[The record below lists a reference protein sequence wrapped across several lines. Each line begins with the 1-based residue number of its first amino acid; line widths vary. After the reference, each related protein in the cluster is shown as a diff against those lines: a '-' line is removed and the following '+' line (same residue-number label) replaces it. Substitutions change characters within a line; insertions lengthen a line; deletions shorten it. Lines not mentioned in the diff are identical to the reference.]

1 MSSFIA
7 AGTAYANHGINMI
20 PFFIYYSMFGMQR
33 VGDLVWA
40 AGDMRCRGFMLGG
53 TSGRTTLAGE
63 GLQHQDGNS
72 HLLAYPVP
80 NILAYDPA
88 FAYEMAIII
97 QDGIRRMYVEQ
108 EPVFYYLT
116 VMNEPW
122 EMPSMPEDSREGIL
136 KGIYRFKTSEKKDAK
151 MKAKLLGSGAI
162 MQSVIE
168 AQKILEEKYGVAAD
182 IYSVTSYKNLY
193 IDGISAERWNMLH
206 PGEQEKV
213 PYVTQVLGGADGVVV
228 AASDYVKTLP
238 ESISKWVPGRMISL
252 GTDGFGRSDNRVGLR
267 DHFEVDA
274 KHIVVATLSA
284 LLRDGKVKS
293 DVVKKA
299 IQDLGVNTE
308 KPNPVVS

>member
-1 MSSFIA
+1 
-7 AGTAYANHGINMI
+7 
-20 PFFIYYSMFGMQR
+20 MQR

-40 AGDMRCRGFMLGG
+40 AGDMRTRGFMLGG
-53 TSGRTTLAGE
+53 TSGRTTLNGE

-80 NILAYDPA
+80 NLMAYDPA
-88 FAYEMAIII
+88 FAFEMAIII

-122 EMPSMPEDSREGIL
+122 EMPSMPEGSREGIL
-136 KGIYRFKTSEKKDAK
+136 KGLYLLQRSQKKDAK
-151 MKAKLLGSGAI
+151 LRAKLLGSGAI

-182 IYSVTSYKNLY
+182 IYSVTSYKCLY
-193 IDGISAERWNMLH
+193 NDAISTERWNMLH
-206 PGEQEKV
+206 PGEKERV
-213 PYVTQVLGGADGVVV
+213 PFVTQTLGSDDGVVV

-238 ESISKWVPGRMISL
+238 ESISKWVPSKMISL
-252 GTDGFGRSDNRVGLR
+252 GTDGFGRSDSRAALR
-267 DHFEVDA
+267 EHFEVDA

-299 IQDLGVNTE
+299 IQDLGINTE